1 MATLIRLAAPMAAGI
16 VAIMFFNIVDTF
28 WVGRLGP
35 EALAA
40 MGFTFPITFVLKSVT
55 IGLGIG
61 ITATISR
68 VLGSGDGDRVRSL
81 TTDSLLLGLLVVAAI
96 SVSGLAGMNP
106 LFRLL
111 GAPPGLMG
119 LIRSYMVPWFAGIG
133 LLVVPMMGNSA
144 IRATGDTKTPALI
157 MILAGCINAVFDP
170 FLIFGLGPFPA
181 LGLQGAAVAS
191 VCSWAVALAAS
202 TWILGWRLKML
213 RPRIPHPRQ
222 VWESWKPV
230 LAIGVPAA
238 GTNLLA
244 PLTIGYVTRL
254 VAEHSTRAVAGFG
267 VATRI
272 QSMALIGLMA
282 MGAAMTPF
290 IGQNFGAGSW
300 HRIREAVRAGAIFCL
315 AWGAGSLLILASL
328 APLLMGLFTRDAT
341 VIAAGVLFL
350 RIVPLSHWAVGVGL
364 LAGSVFNALGKPLN
378 AAGLV
383 ILRLLGLAVPLAW
396 LGSRLLGITGI
407 FGALALA
414 NILGAAV
421 AWLWVQHFL
430 RTQGGGEKS
439 EE

>member
-1 MATLIRLAAPMAAGI
+1 MAAGI
-16 VAIMFFNIVDTF
+16 VAIMFFNVVDTF

-40 MGFTFPITFVLKSVT
+40 IAFTFPITFILKSVT

-68 VLGSGDGDRVRSL
+68 VLGSGDGGRVRSL
-81 TTDSLLLGLLVVAAI
+81 TTDSLLLGLLVVAGI
-96 SVSGLAGMNP
+96 SVAGLTGMNP
-106 LFRLL
+106 IFRLL
-111 GAPPGLMG
+111 GAGPDLLP

-157 MILAGCINAVFDP
+157 MILAGFINAVFDP

-181 LGLQGAAVAS
+181 MGLQGAAVAS
-191 VCSWAVALAAS
+191 ICSWAVALAAS

-222 VWESWKPV
+222 VLESWKPV

-254 VAEHSTRAVAGFG
+254 VAEYGPEAVAGFG
-267 VATRI
+267 VAARI
-272 QSMALIGLMA
+272 QSMALVGLMA

-290 IGQNFGAGSW
+290 IGQNYGAGSW
-300 HRIREAVRAGAIFCL
+300 ERIREAARAGAQFSL
-315 AWGAGSLLILASL
+315 AWGAGSLLVLASL
-328 APLLMGLFTRDAT
+328 ASVLMGIFTEDAT
-341 VIAAGVLFL
+341 VIARGALFL
-350 RIVPLSHWAVGVGL
+350 RIVPASHWAVGVGL
-364 LAGSVFNALGKPLN
+364 LVGSAFNALGKPLN

-383 ILRLLGLAVPLAW
+383 VVRLLVLAVPLAW
-396 LGSRLLGITGI
+396 LGSQLLGVAGI
-407 FGALALA
+407 FGALAAA
-414 NILGAAV
+414 NILGAGA
-421 AWLWVQHFL
+421 AWVWLQRFL
-430 RTQGGGEKS
+430 AGRGA
-439 EE
+439 